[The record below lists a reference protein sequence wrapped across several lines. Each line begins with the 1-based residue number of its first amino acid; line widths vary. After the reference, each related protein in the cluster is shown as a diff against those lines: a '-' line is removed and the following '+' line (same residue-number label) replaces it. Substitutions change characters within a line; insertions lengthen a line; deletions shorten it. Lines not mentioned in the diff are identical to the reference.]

1 MKRGK
6 ICLIVLLSGLV
17 INVSA
22 QQKEIRSGNAEFEK
36 GRFRNAETEY
46 LNSLTK
52 DPKQYIGNYNLGS
65 SLYRQNKFDE
75 AAGQYLNA
83 GSFSGKTDEKARSYY
98 NMGNALLKAEKYEE
112 SVKAYKQSLKLNPA
126 DEDARYN
133 LAYALQRLKK
143 QQGQNQQN
151 QQNKKDQKDKQ
162 QQQQQQENSDKN
174 KQQEKQNQDKNQEQR
189 ANKDQQKKQQPKLS
203 KEEAERMLQALK
215 NDEKNLQKEKAKKF
229 QTAVGGPRKNW

>member
-1 MKRGK
+1 M
-6 ICLIVLLSGLV
+6 LLTG
-17 INVSA
+17 IECMA
-22 QQKEIRSGNAEFEK
+22 QEKEIRSGNAEFEK

-46 LNSLTK
+46 LNSLSK

-65 SLYRQNKFDE
+65 SLYRQNKYDD
-75 AAGQYLNA
+75 AAKQYLNA
-83 GSFSGKTDEKARSYY
+83 GSFSGKRDEKARSFY

-112 SVKAYKQSLKLNPA
+112 SVNAYKQSLKLNPA

-143 QQGQNQQN
+143 QQEQNQQN
-151 QQNKKDQKDKQ
+151 QQNNKDQKDQKDKLQ
-162 QQQQQQENSDKN
+162 QQQQQNNDKN
-174 KQQEKQNQDKNQEQR
+174 KQQDKQNQDKNQEQQ
-189 ANKDQQKKQQPKLS
+189 ANKDQQKKPQPKLS

-229 QTAVGGPRKNW
+229 QTSVGGPRKNW